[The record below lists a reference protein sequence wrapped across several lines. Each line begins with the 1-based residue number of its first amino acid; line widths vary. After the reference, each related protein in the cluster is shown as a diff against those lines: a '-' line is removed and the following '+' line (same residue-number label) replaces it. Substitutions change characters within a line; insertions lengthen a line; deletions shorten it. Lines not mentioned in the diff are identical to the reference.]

1 MKQSFRGLFATALTA
16 LLLTGCA
23 VQQQSPSVVDR
34 APAQDPGQL
43 LGDAERQAPAKAAQT
58 RLEAADILARQGQ
71 RDRAFEI
78 TDGLDESV
86 LSASDRVR
94 WAILHSELARALDQ
108 PRAVL
113 RATQVLDDELS
124 MSSNQQKALIER
136 RRWARESLD
145 QPDLKSFEIP
155 ELAGQKVQRIAVFL
169 PESGPLSNVADTLE
183 KAIRTHHQRVGD
195 GTTLRFI
202 DTTQYSL
209 NELYRRAGEMNA
221 QIVIGPLSKDRVTQL
236 EQRPSVPLPT
246 LALNYGESD
255 YNQAKRLFQY
265 GLSAEDEAR
274 QAAKRA
280 KQDGNQQMA
289 LMVPDNAWGQRV
301 GDAFAQTL
309 QQEGGNVTNAVR
321 YNPNGSASTAVK
333 RALSV
338 SGERARLGNIDAL
351 FLLAVPEYAR
361 QVPPLLDY
369 YYATS
374 LPVYATSHLNE
385 GLKQPRL
392 DKDLDGISFA
402 DIPWQIPDAA
412 AGGEEALPFYSTYET
427 LREEADPSMFRL
439 MAMGVDAYEAGTRLA
454 DIASLQDL
462 QGATGRLYLTADGR
476 IYRDLPWAEFK
487 NGVPG
492 AILSS
497 NRSGD
502 E

>member
-1 MKQSFRGLFATALTA
+1 MKQTFRGLFATALTA
-16 LLLTGCA
+16 LLLAGCA
-23 VQQQSPSVVDR
+23 VQQQSPSVVER
-34 APAQDPGQL
+34 APAQNPNQL
-43 LGDAERQAPAKAAQT
+43 LGKAEQQAPAKAAQT
-58 RLEAADILARQGQ
+58 RLEAANILIRQGQ
-71 RDRAFEI
+71 RDSAYDI
-78 TDGLDESV
+78 TDGIDESV
-86 LSASDRVR
+86 LSAPDRVR
-94 WAILHSELARALDQ
+94 WALLHSELARALDR

-113 RATQVLDDELS
+113 RASQVLDDELS
-124 MSSNQQKALIER
+124 MSSRQQQTLIEH
-136 RRWARESLD
+136 RRWARKSLD
-145 QPDLKSFEIP
+145 QPDLKSFEMP
-155 ELAGQKVQRIAVFL
+155 EIAGQQVQRIAIFL
-169 PESGPLSNVADTLE
+169 PESGPLSNVADKLE
-183 KAIRTHHQRVGD
+183 KAISTHHELAGD
-195 GTTLRFI
+195 GTKLNFI

-209 NELYRRAGEMNA
+209 DELYRRANAMNA

-246 LALNYGESD
+246 LALNYGEND
-255 YNQAKRLFQY
+255 RNQAKRLFQY

-280 KQDGNQQMA
+280 YKDGNQQVA
-289 LMVPDNAWGQRV
+289 LLVPDNAWGQRV
-301 GDAFAQTL
+301 GSAFDQALREQ
-309 QQEGGNVTNAVR
+309 GGNVTNAVR
-321 YNPNGSASTAVK
+321 YNPNGSASNAVK

-338 SGERARLGNIDAL
+338 SGERARLGSIDAL

-385 GLKQPRL
+385 GLHQPRL
-392 DKDLDGISFA
+392 DKDLDSIIFA

-412 AGGEEALPFYSTYET
+412 AGGEEALPFYSTYKA

-454 DIASLQDL
+454 NIAALQDL
-462 QGATGRLYLTADGR
+462 QGATGRLHLSADGR
-476 IYRDLPWAEFK
+476 IYRDLPWAQFQ

-497 NRSGD
+497 SRSGD

>member
-1 MKQSFRGLFATALTA
+1 MKQTFRGLFATALTG
-16 LLLTGCA
+16 LLLAGCA

-34 APAQDPGQL
+34 APAQDPSQL
-43 LGDAERQAPAKAAQT
+43 LGKAEQQAPGKAAQT
-58 RLEAADILARQGQ
+58 RLEAANILARQGQ
-71 RDRAFEI
+71 RDSAYDI

-94 WAILHSELARALDQ
+94 WALLHSELARALDQ

-113 RATQVLDDELS
+113 RASQVLDDELS
-124 MSSNQQKALIER
+124 MSSRQQQTLIEH
-136 RRWARESLD
+136 RRWARKALD
-145 QPDLKSFEIP
+145 QPDLKNFEMP
-155 ELAGQKVQRIAVFL
+155 EIAGQQIQRIAVFL

-183 KAIRTHHQRVGD
+183 KAIRTHHKLAGD

-202 DTTQYSL
+202 DTTQFSL
-209 NELYRRAGEMNA
+209 DELYRRAEEMNA

-255 YNQAKRLFQY
+255 HNQAKRLFQY

-280 KQDGNQQMA
+280 KQDGRQKMA

-301 GDAFAQTL
+301 GDAFGQAL
-309 QQEGGNVTNAVR
+309 QQQGGKVTNALR
-321 YNPNGSASTAVK
+321 YNPNGSASNAVK
-333 RALSV
+333 QALGV
-338 SGERARLGNIDAL
+338 SGERARLDNIDAL

-369 YYATS
+369 YYASS
-374 LPVYATSHLNE
+374 LPVYATAHLNE
-385 GLKQPRL
+385 GVNQPRL
-392 DKDLDGISFA
+392 DKDLDGIMFA

-412 AGGEEALPFYSTYET
+412 TGGEEALPFYPSYKA
-427 LREEADPSMFRL
+427 LSEEADGSMFRL

-454 DIASLQDL
+454 DIAALQDF

-476 IYRDLPWAEFK
+476 IYRDLPWAQFQ

-492 AILSS
+492 AILSPS
-497 NRSGD
+497 RAGD